1 MEYTV
6 VKQDITGIKCDKC
19 DWNDMSFKWTDINET
34 IKQWLGKPC
43 PKCGAVLLTQ
53 EDANLVLNMQK
64 STDKMNSWCNK
75 WLPNFILKWL
85 SKNLK
90 HYSADMDG
98 SGKLKNIKEKN

>member
-1 MEYTV
+1 
-6 VKQDITGIKCDKC
+6 
-19 DWNDMSFKWTDINET
+19 
-34 IKQWLGKPC
+34 
-43 PKCGAVLLTQ
+43 
-53 EDANLVLNMQK
+53 MQK